1 MRKYSQI
8 WRCFTLALY
17 GMLHGIELF
26 KNLNLSLLYRG
37 FPGVK
42 NPPAMQETW
51 FDPFWGRSPGEGNSN
66 ALHYSC
72 LETPWTEEAVWLQS
86 TGSQN
91 SQTLLN
97 D

>member
-8 WRCFTLALY
+8 RTCFTLALC

-26 KNLNLSLLYRG
+26 KNLNLSLIYRG

-42 NPPAMQETW
+42 NPPAVQETW
-51 FDPFWGRSPGEGNSN
+51 FDPLVGKIPWRRKQQCPPLFLPGNPMDRGG
-66 ALHYSC
+66 C
-72 LETPWTEEAVWLQS
+72 LAAVN
-86 TGSQN
+86 GSQN